1 MKKKKKKPPFVP
13 RIVSGPPHCKC
24 GTHVAKMIS
33 ETKFKCVLC
42 GEVYGKS
49 GKKMH

>member
-13 RIVSGPPHCKC
+13 KIVSGPPHCKC

-42 GEVYGKS
+42 GAIYGNKKEV
-49 GKKMH
+49 